1 MRGLRHLTRKEI
13 ELHNLIFM
21 IMKKK
26 ITNFFLL
33 LTMIIVGSSSFV
45 SCKDYESDEMGSL
58 KQQLRE
64 LIITQAT
71 DVEGLSND
79 ILKLQQQVGGWDE
92 VTNGT
97 IAEVLNQTKETAN
110 NAQQAANDA
119 NSRLNQLFG
128 ANNDLNSAVSQLT
141 CIVDLI
147 NRVEALENMVNG
159 DGNASSIQ
167 SQLNNLSNKL
177 STMTNGW
184 TGNLVDL
191 SNDATKA
198 LALAKEDSVRLDA
211 IDALL
216 AANDL
221 NIQDIR
227 NQLTLL
233 NGNYTDLT
241 KAVEK
246 LKNSLDGVKGDV
258 AQVKQDVIAA
268 QTTANEA
275 KADAAAAKAEATRLF
290 EEAKGLIET
299 AKQEAIAAAQAAADA
314 ALGDAKD
321 YTDGQIN
328 LTKQELESA
337 YKAADAVLNQKIDS
351 VKAELL
357 TLLNKL
363 SDAAYKMVTG
373 VIIQGTENA
382 VTGNINTPFDIS
394 TNVLAAYY
402 GYNKT
407 GVNVVFPVGEGRG
420 YSNFYVRPE
429 EAKGFTPL
437 IESQPVAE
445 ADGLLMFQNSEE
457 YGGNAGKLYLTV
469 NPSSANMS
477 GMQFT
482 LVDTR
487 DDAAPGYDKLTL
499 TKCNDYQMSFGWK
512 RSAAENGFYVAN
524 ANVKDPQAA
533 KADIDVNVLESVAKE
548 ALNRITRSGNNRLSI
563 AEAVSMV
570 YNEIN
575 NKFVAY
581 GVKIPGKFTDAEG
594 NEQTRNIY
602 SEYKLAATAIKPLSY
617 ATLKD
622 GINKQ
627 VPMLPTLESKGLYID
642 TDQFKWTPIDQ
653 MDSIEVEVEMDN
665 YPNLDDITINGIP
678 APEVTIDTPDV
689 IVTKTFRDN
698 LTGERTESETD
709 ANGNPNS
716 LIDVLVTVA
725 DVNVNVG
732 DLDFSNAQVTIGT
745 TTKTMTVKVPMN
757 QFNEMIKDINN
768 QVGGMLNS
776 AAELGDKFNSY
787 IPAVD
792 KYINKINAYIQKFNN
807 KLRNINALLQITMM
821 YETPNGGYAQLNAV
835 NSKSA
840 ATQMKLGSRTEGG
853 IMLLPT
859 SYTAE
864 MFAPALK
871 KYVAVTAAPS
881 EAAKDYANSATNM
894 NQILDGRCRGVMFR
908 ANEKGLYEISYSAV
922 DFHGFITT
930 RKFYI
935 NVE

>member
-1 MRGLRHLTRKEI
+1 
-13 ELHNLIFM
+13 M

-97 IAEVLNQTKETAN
+97 IAEVLTQTKETAN

-216 AANDL
+216 AQNDL
-221 NIQDIR
+221 DIQDIR

-233 NGNYTDLT
+233 NGNYTDLSE
-241 KAVEK
+241 AVQKVQADLDSIGGE
-246 LKNSLDGVKGDV
+246 LDGVKGDV
-258 AQVKQDVIAA
+258 AQLKSDVAAA
-268 QTTANEA
+268 QTTADEA
-275 KADAAAAKAEATRLF
+275 KADAAAAMAEATRLF

-299 AKQEAIAAAQAAADA
+299 AKQEAITAAQEAADA

-328 LTKQELESA
+328 ITKQELESA
-337 YKAADAVLNQKIDS
+337 YKAADAVLDQKIDS

-533 KADIDVNVLESVAKE
+533 KADINMNVLESVAKE

-581 GVKIPGKFTDAEG
+581 GVKIPGKFIDAEG

-627 VPMLPTLESKGLYID
+627 VPMLPTLESKGIYID
-642 TDQFKWTPIDQ
+642 MSQFQWTPIEE

-665 YPNLDDITINGIP
+665 YPDLNDITIDGIP
-678 APEVTIDTPDV
+678 APEVTIETPN
-689 IVTKTFRDN
+689 VTVKKIFRDN
-698 LTGERTESETD
+698 LTHEDTESEYD
-709 ANGNPNS
+709 ANGDPNI
-716 LIDVLVTVA
+716 LIDVLVTVD
-725 DVNVNVG
+725 DVDVTVG
-732 DLDFSNAQVTIGT
+732 DMDFSNANVTIGT
-745 TTKTMTVKVPMN
+745 TTETMTVKVPMD
-757 QFNEMIKDINN
+757 QFNEMIKGIND
-768 QVGGMLNS
+768 QVGGMLNNVTDL
-776 AAELGDKFNSY
+776 ADKFNSY

-807 KLRNINALLQITMM
+807 KLRNINSLLQITMM

-840 ATQMKLGSRTEGG
+840 ATQMKLGSQTEGG

-881 EAAKDYANSATNM
+881 EAAKAYANSATNM

>member
-1 MRGLRHLTRKEI
+1 
-13 ELHNLIFM
+13 M

-97 IAEVLNQTKETAN
+97 IAEVLTQTKETAN

-211 IDALL
+211 IDVLL

-221 NIQDIR
+221 NIKDIR
-227 NQLTLL
+227 DQLTLL

-246 LKNSLDGVKGDV
+246 LKNDLDGVKDDLGGVKDDLDGVKGDV

-268 QTTANEA
+268 QTTADEA
-275 KADAAAAKAEATRLF
+275 KADAAAAMAEATRLF

-328 LTKQELESA
+328 ITKQELESA
-337 YKAADAVLNQKIDS
+337 YKAADAVLDQKIDS

-533 KADIDVNVLESVAKE
+533 KADINMNVLESVAKE

-581 GVKIPGKFTDAEG
+581 GVKIPGKFIDAEG

-689 IVTKTFRDN
+689 IVTKIFRDN

-709 ANGNPNS
+709 ANGNNNI

-732 DLDFSNAQVTIGT
+732 DLDFSNATVTIGT
-745 TTKTMTVKVPMN
+745 TTKTMTVKVPMD

-768 QVGGMLNS
+768 QVGGMLDS
-776 AAELGDKFNSY
+776 AVELGDKFNSY

-881 EAAKDYANSATNM
+881 EAAKEYANSATNM

>member
-1 MRGLRHLTRKEI
+1 
-13 ELHNLIFM
+13 
-21 IMKKK
+21 MKKK

-45 SCKDYESDEMGSL
+45 SCKDYESDDMGSL

-97 IAEVLNQTKETAN
+97 IAEVLTQTKETAN

-211 IDALL
+211 IDVLL

-221 NIQDIR
+221 NIKDIR
-227 NQLTLL
+227 DQLTLL

-246 LKNSLDGVKGDV
+246 LKNDLDSIGNELGGVKDDLDGVKGDV

-268 QTTANEA
+268 QTTADEA
-275 KADAAAAKAEATRLF
+275 KADAAAAMAEATRLF

>member
-1 MRGLRHLTRKEI
+1 
-13 ELHNLIFM
+13 
-21 IMKKK
+21 MKKK

-45 SCKDYESDEMGSL
+45 SCKDYESDDMGSL

-97 IAEVLNQTKETAN
+97 IAEVLTQTKETAN

-211 IDALL
+211 IDVLL
-216 AANDL
+216 AANEL
-221 NIQDIR
+221 NLQDIR

-246 LKNSLDGVKGDV
+246 LKNDLDSIGNELGGVKDDLDGVKGDV

-268 QTTANEA
+268 QTTADEA
-275 KADAAAAKAEATRLF
+275 KADAAAAMAEATRLF

-299 AKQEAIAAAQAAADA
+299 AKQEAITAAQEAADA

-328 LTKQELESA
+328 ITKQELESA
-337 YKAADAVLNQKIDS
+337 YKAADAVLDQKIDS

-407 GVNVVFPVGEGRG
+407 GVNVVFPVGESRG

-689 IVTKTFRDN
+689 IVTKIFRDN

-709 ANGNPNS
+709 ANGNLNS

-745 TTKTMTVKVPMN
+745 TTKTMTVKVHMD

-776 AAELGDKFNSY
+776 AADLGNKFNSY

-807 KLRNINALLQITMM
+807 KLRNINSLLQITMM